1 MKRVLM
7 AGVLATGLVGI
18 VACNSDSGSG
28 ATGTTASGST
38 NSGGSGSVNTG
49 STNGLSAATL
59 ALGIKGVPDSLSA
72 TYSAALKFNR
82 YTQVKAANGKSIH
95 IIAQDKLSDNQI
107 VRARSILTHYLTDLP
122 GSVYGSDKSAVA
134 NKMADNGAVLLLLN
148 GSDDGSNP
156 ATNLG
161 GQPLYQNEIQVEGG
175 DWYINQSYDG
185 HRDASFEEILHLVH
199 DYGIG
204 VDQNSRFIGALAD
217 YQAEIRSAQI
227 TALNDKLWGF
237 ASPDWIAELT
247 TENSLS
253 QEYLAAVIDSY
264 YGLWG
269 AWSGSQT
276 HGMWGEY
283 VAKSRSEIGSED
295 PLGAEL
301 MNNKFFHPYLTYNAR
316 IDESFSGDFSLKFKP
331 ELSYTHHSR
340 YLKDVTLTGSLS
352 SNVVVNQLDNL
363 IKGNS
368 GNNIVFF
375 SGSSSQYTVEKL
387 EDGSILVTDMEDG
400 RDGIN
405 KLIDIESVA
414 FTDSTITL

>member
-7 AGVLATGLVGI
+7 AGVLATGLVGV
-18 VACNSDSGSG
+18 VACNSDSGSETVVTTV
-28 ATGTTASGST
+28 TGNT
-38 NSGGSGSVNTG
+38 GGTGSVSTG
-49 STNGLSAATL
+49 SSSGLSAATQ
-59 ALGIKGVPDSLSA
+59 ALDIKSVPESLSA

-107 VRARSILTHYLTDLP
+107 VRSRSILTHYLTNFP
-122 GSVYGSDKSAVA
+122 ESEYGSDKSAVA
-134 NKMADNGAVLLLLN
+134 NKMADNGAILLLLN

-175 DWYINQSYDG
+175 EWYINQSFDG
-185 HRDASFEEILHLVH
+185 HRDASFEEILHMVH

-204 VDQNSRFIGALAD
+204 VDQNSQFIGALAD

-227 TALNDKLWGF
+227 TAVNDKLWGF

-253 QEYLAAVIDSY
+253 QEYLAAVVDSY

-283 VAKSRSEIGSED
+283 VAKIRAEIVSED
-295 PLGAEL
+295 MQGSAL
-301 MNNKFFHPYLTYNAR
+301 MDNKFFHPYLTYNAR
-316 IDESFSGDFSLKFKP
+316 IDESFVGDFSLKFNSS
-331 ELSYTHHSR
+331 LGYTHHSR
-340 YLKDVTLTGSLS
+340 YIKDVSLTGDKS
-352 SNVVVNQLDNL
+352 SNIIVNSFDNQ

-368 GNNIVFF
+368 GNNIVMF
-375 SGSSSQYTVEKL
+375 SGSSSQYSIEKQ
-387 EDGSILVTDMEDG
+387 EDGSSLVTDMVDG
-400 RDGIN
+400 RDGVN

-414 FTDSTITL
+414 FTDTNITL